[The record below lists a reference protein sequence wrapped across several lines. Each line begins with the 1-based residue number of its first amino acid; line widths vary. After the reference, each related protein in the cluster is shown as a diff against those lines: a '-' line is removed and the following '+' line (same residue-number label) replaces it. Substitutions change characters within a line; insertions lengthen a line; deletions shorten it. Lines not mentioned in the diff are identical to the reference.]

1 LRKRVEEYLAQA
13 NAHYNPLGINFRLEK
28 GYRRWYLV
36 IDIMPQYSSA
46 AGPSTSTLPQGGPR
60 PPSFH
65 LSSLARALLLLLF
78 RFTDVWLIMMG
89 AQMSTASRRP

>member
-1 LRKRVEEYLAQA
+1 LRKRVDEYLAQA

-46 AGPSTSTLPQGGPR
+46 AGPSTNTLPQGDPR
-60 PPSFH
+60 LH
-65 LSSLARALLLLLF
+65 
-78 RFTDVWLIMMG
+78 RFFIIG
-89 AQMSTASRRP
+89 HYFFFS